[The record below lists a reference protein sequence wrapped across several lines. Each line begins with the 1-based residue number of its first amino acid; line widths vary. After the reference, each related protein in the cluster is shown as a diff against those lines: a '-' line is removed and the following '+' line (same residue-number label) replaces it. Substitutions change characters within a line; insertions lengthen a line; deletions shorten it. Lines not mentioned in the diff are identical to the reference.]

1 MWLHKKCGVKEM
13 QERNG
18 DQENVLGSQEAGLS
32 EEAMA
37 EKLATAAK
45 GGRSRKADGGPVEDS
60 LPREAVVAGDAKE
73 ELPGKPSVVE
83 GQVLGRLTIRD
94 LEMMPRIED
103 IRRLEEIPVGGT
115 TNIEAEVI
123 GAIAGVVTQTVEGV
137 ASLGTTSL
145 RRTIRERLGGA
156 ERRSRGVDVEVGRRD
171 VDVEVGRRDVIVDI
185 SLRVIYGYSIPAT
198 VVNVRESVA
207 DRLLRLCGLVAKTIN
222 IRVIGIEF
230 PARMPGRVQ

>member
-18 DQENVLGSQEAGLS
+18 DQENVPGSQEAGLS

-156 ERRSRGVDVEVGRRD
+156 ERRSRGVDV
-171 VDVEVGRRDVIVDI
+171 DVEVGRREVIVDI

>member
-156 ERRSRGVDVEVGRRD
+156 ERRSRGVDVEVGRR
-171 VDVEVGRRDVIVDI
+171 EVIVDI

>member
-156 ERRSRGVDVEVGRRD
+156 ERRSRGVDVDVGRR
-171 VDVEVGRRDVIVDI
+171 EVIVDI

>member
-1 MWLHKKCGVKEM
+1 M

-37 EKLATAAK
+37 EKPATAAK
-45 GGRSRKADGGPVEDS
+45 GGRSRKADGGQVEDS
-60 LPREAVVAGDAKE
+60 LPREAVVAGDAKDD
-73 ELPGKPSVVE
+73 LPGKPSVME
-83 GQVLGRLTIRD
+83 GQVLGRLTVRD

-123 GAIAGVVTQTVEGV
+123 GAIAGVVTQTVQGV

-156 ERRSRGVDVEVGRRD
+156 ERRARGVDVEVGRR
-171 VDVEVGRRDVIVDI
+171 EVIVDI
-185 SLRVIYGYSIPAT
+185 SLRVIYGYSIPA
-198 VVNVRESVA
+198 VVVKVRESVA

-222 IRVIGIEF
+222 VRVTGVEF
-230 PARMPGRVQ
+230 PERMPGRVQ